1 MSTSPPPHQ
10 VDNETT
16 QSKPSTSL
24 GSVEEKVVERAQGP
38 PELPNG
44 GLRAW
49 CTVLG
54 GFLLQFCCGGY
65 SVSFGVYQ
73 GEWTVDPKVLDVRFS
88 DMVIQTST
96 FGNSL
101 PTLLLRPFPGGVI
114 AGRLYDRGYFYWLLY
129 GGSLLTVFSLFMLSL
144 AKPNHYY
151 QVFLSHGI
159 GAGLGVG
166 MTYVPS
172 IAITAQYFSTRR
184 ALAMTTIATGASI
197 GSIVHPIMLNN
208 TLGSLGFA
216 NAVRASTGMIAGL
229 LLIAC
234 CLMKTRTTVK
244 KQASGSSKTVL
255 KGISKDP
262 AYITATVG
270 LMILS
275 IGLYFPLFYIQLDAV
290 KHNLN
295 ETFAFY
301 SLVILN
307 FANVLGRIIPGF
319 LAYTFGVANMITA
332 SALIC
337 SAVTF
342 AMIGLKDEIGVVF
355 IALIYGFVIGAII
368 SLMGP
373 LIVLLTS
380 DISELGARMGIAY
393 FFSGIAGLIGTP
405 IAGALLTKDFIW
417 WRPAVFSGATSL
429 VGGAFYILMLIILR
443 RKKSRAESRATDSS

>member
-1 MSTSPPPHQ
+1 MSASPPPHQ
-10 VDNETT
+10 VENETT

-49 CTVLG
+49 STVLG

-73 GEWTVDPKVLDVRFS
+73 DFYVREFL
-88 DMVIQTST
+88 T
-96 FGNSL
+96 NSS
-101 PTLLLRPFPGGVI
+101 PSAISWIGSVNTCLLIAGGVI

-129 GGSLLTVFSLFMLSL
+129 GGSILTVFSLFMLSL

-151 QVFLSHGI
+151 QVFLSHGV

-208 TLGSLGFA
+208 TLGKLGFA

-234 CLMKTRTTVK
+234 CLMKTRTTAK

-262 AYITATVG
+262 AYIAATVG
-270 LMILS
+270 LMVLS
-275 IGLYFPLFYIQLDAV
+275 IGFYFPLFYIQLDAV

-319 LAYTFGVANMITA
+319 LANTFGVANMITA

-342 AMIGLKDEIGVVF
+342 AMIGLKNEIGVVF

-405 IAGALLTKDFIW
+405 IAGALLTEDFIW
-417 WRPAVFSGATSL
+417 WRPAVFSGATSF

-443 RKKSRAESRATDSS
+443 QKRSRAESRATD

>member
-1 MSTSPPPHQ
+1 MSPPSALSSKQDTSIGSVEVKVVESAQELPVSPPP
-10 VDNETT
+10 
-16 QSKPSTSL
+16 
-24 GSVEEKVVERAQGP
+24 
-38 PELPNG
+38 NG
-44 GLRAW
+44 GIRAW

-54 GFLLQFCCGGY
+54 GFLLQFACGGY

-73 GEWTVDPKVLDVRFS
+73 DFYVREFL
-88 DMVIQTST
+88 T
-96 FGNSL
+96 NSS
-101 PTLLLRPFPGGVI
+101 PSAISWIGSVNTCLLIAGGVI

-129 GGSLLTVFSLFMLSL
+129 GGSFLTVFSLFMLSL

-151 QVFLSHGI
+151 QVFLSHGV

-208 TLGSLGFA
+208 TFKKLGFG
-216 NAVRASTGMIAGL
+216 NAVRASAGLVAGL
-229 LLIAC
+229 LIIAC
-234 CLMKTRTTVK
+234 CLMRTRTTVT
-244 KQASGSSKTVL
+244 KQGSGSSKSVL
-255 KGISKDP
+255 KGIAKDP
-262 AYITATVG
+262 AYIAATLG
-270 LMILS
+270 LMVLS
-275 IGLYFPLFYIQLDAV
+275 IGFYFPLFYIQLDAV
-290 KHNLN
+290 EHNLN
-295 ETFAFY
+295 QTFAFY

-307 FANVLGRIIPGF
+307 FANALGRIIPGF
-319 LAYTFGVANMITA
+319 LANTLGIANMITA
-332 SALIC
+332 STLIC

-342 AMIGLKDEIGVVF
+342 AMIGLHNEVGVVF

-429 VGGAFYILMLIILR
+429 VGGAFYILMLVIMR
-443 RKKSRAESRATDSS
+443 RKKLRSEKLAHIQE

>member
-1 MSTSPPPHQ
+1 MSTSPPPRQ

-16 QSKPSTSL
+16 RSKPSTSL

-73 GEWTVDPKVLDVRFS
+73 DFYVREFL
-88 DMVIQTST
+88 T
-96 FGNSL
+96 NSS
-101 PTLLLRPFPGGVI
+101 PSAISWIGSANTCLLIAGGVI

-208 TLGSLGFA
+208 TLGKLGFA

-319 LAYTFGVANMITA
+319 LANTFGVANMITA

-443 RKKSRAESRATDSS
+443 RKKSRAESRATDSRL